1 MIFNL
6 SFNKFI
12 FNILFHFFLEVMH
25 LYYSL
30 DEFLAYLNHWFFRSI
45 VFFFFQEKLTV
56 VQCDQHVI
64 DRLSIDCVFLAL
76 VDNYIM

>member
-1 MIFNL
+1 
-6 SFNKFI
+6 
-12 FNILFHFFLEVMH
+12 MH

-30 DEFLAYLNHWFFRSI
+30 DEFLAYLNHWFFRST
-45 VFFFFQEKLTV
+45 VFFFQEKLTV

>member
-1 MIFNL
+1 MNFWHISIIGFFDQL
-6 SFNKFI
+6 S
-12 FNILFHFFLEVMH
+12 
-25 LYYSL
+25 
-30 DEFLAYLNHWFFRSI
+30 
-45 VFFFFQEKLTV
+45 FFFQEKLTV